1 MRITEVK
8 LIKKQRVELEYM
20 EHFDP
25 GPFIQKRSRIIL
37 DKAEVSP
44 HNFSSYQLVFSS
56 FP

>member
-44 HNFSSYQLVFSS
+44 PNFSSYQLVFSS